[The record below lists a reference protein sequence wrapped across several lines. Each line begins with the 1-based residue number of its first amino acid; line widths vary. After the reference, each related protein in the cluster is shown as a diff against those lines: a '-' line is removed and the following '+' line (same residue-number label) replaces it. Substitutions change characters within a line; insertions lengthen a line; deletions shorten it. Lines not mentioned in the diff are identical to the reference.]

1 MGGVSYLDGLLIAV
15 SSLHLL
21 KAPFTKVEESFN
33 IQAIHDIL
41 NYGVFD
47 VSKYD
52 HIQFPG
58 AVPRTFTSALIV
70 ASLVKPVV
78 LLKSL
83 FEAPQSTQI
92 ETQLMVRGTIGLL
105 NCLSIIYLR
114 NALQECLAATE
125 TETRDNNKTPE
136 TKAEGEGVGGEEEEE
151 EEVRNNSFSFAGTW
165 FILFVVASFHL
176 MFYSTR
182 TLPNFIITFSLT
194 NIALAWTLKQINHWA
209 IFLLAV
215 TAIIFRLEVAALGS
229 GIALFSVL
237 SHRIT
242 LPRAIKFGV
251 YGIGIGMG
259 ISLTI
264 DSYFWG
270 TWVVPEVNAFI
281 FNVMMGN
288 SAMWGTEP
296 ALAYLYKYLP
306 IIFFPQTVILLNHLG
321 LKLAPT
327 NLKIVAFASYFHIA
341 VLSLQPHKEWRFI
354 VYSIPAIMVV
364 GAVGAAHLWEN
375 LRTRYYPLVYLLPL
389 SPLISFCISMLF
401 LFISGM
407 NYPGGDALMKLNDY
421 IVENN
426 ITNVTVHASVPACMT
441 GITLFGSLDY
451 SKYGVTYDKTENYTQ
466 LRALW
471 PSYDY
476 LITIESSSDRLP
488 FENKNG
494 TANWELIQRTPMFV
508 GLNYTYL
515 GGLASEAS
523 GDFPRF
529 VSDLASKGSV
539 MDALYEILDDALI
552 KEDVLFTYERKR
564 ERERTV

>member
-21 KAPFTKVEESFN
+21 RAPFTKVEESFN

-47 VSKYD
+47 ISKYD

-58 AVPRTFTSALIV
+58 AVPRTFTGALIV
-70 ASLVKPVV
+70 ALLVKPIV
-78 LLKSL
+78 LLRSL
-83 FEAPQSTQI
+83 FGAPQSTQL

-114 NALQECLAATE
+114 NALQECLDARE
-125 TETRDNNKTPE
+125 TKTKSNDKTPE
-136 TKAEGEGVGGEEEEE
+136 TETEVVEEGVE
-151 EEVRNNSFSFAGTW
+151 NNSFSTAGTW
-165 FILFVVASFHL
+165 FILFVVTSFHL

-215 TAIIFRLEVAALGS
+215 TAIIFRLEVAALGL
-229 GIALFSVL
+229 GITIFSVL

-242 LPRAIKFGV
+242 PLRAIKFGV
-251 YGIGIGMG
+251 YGMFIGMG

-270 TWVVPEVNAFI
+270 TWVVPEVDAFI

-288 SAMWGTEP
+288 SARWGTEP

-321 LKLAPT
+321 LKMAPT
-327 NLKIVAFASYFHIA
+327 DLRIVAFASYFHIA
-341 VLSLQPHKEWRFI
+341 ALSLQPHKEWRFI
-354 VYSIPAIMVV
+354 VYSIPAIMMV

-375 LRTRYYPLVYLLPL
+375 LRTKFYPLVYLLPL

-401 LFISGM
+401 LYISGM

-441 GITLFGSLDY
+441 GITLFGGLDY

-466 LRALW
+466 IRSLW

-476 LITIESSSDRLP
+476 LITVESNSSRLP
-488 FENKNG
+488 FENGNG
-494 TANWELIQRTPMFV
+494 TANWELIQWTPMFV
-508 GLNYTYL
+508 GLNYTFL
-515 GGLASEAS
+515 GNLASDAS
-523 GDFPRF
+523 EDLPRF
-529 VSDLASKGSV
+529 IGNLAKEGSV
-539 MDALYEILDDALI
+539 VDAIYEILDGILI
-552 KEDVLFTYERKR
+552 KEDVLFTYERKGTHR
-564 ERERTV
+564 